1 MSLSMFLKK
10 FLQLKGSFQIL
21 IHTYKYYIYIYI
33 FDTSIV
39 RMRGFESCMSRL
51 ELGNKL

>member
-1 MSLSMFLKK
+1 MSLSLFLKK

-21 IHTYKYYIYIYI
+21 IHTYIYIYI

-39 RMRGFESCMSRL
+39 GARGFES
-51 ELGNKL
+51 